1 MRNVFASF
9 LVLILTGCTDDTERL
24 SHSELETLFAAERK
38 VAFTGFRFSG
48 TAILRLDKTAAL
60 EVPAL
65 GKDVGTWWFKN
76 DTICSKW
83 KKILQGNTVCAHI
96 GRFPDGSYIGR
107 HAETGLKIGDFNFL
121 E

>member
-9 LVLILTGCTDDTERL
+9 LVLILVGCTDNGERL
-24 SHSELETLFAAERK
+24 TLSDLETLFAAERK
-38 VAFTGFRFSG
+38 VAFSGFRFSG

-65 GKDVGTWWFKN
+65 GKDFGTWWFKN
-76 DTICSKW
+76 NTICSKW
-83 KKILQGNTVCAHI
+83 LNILQGKAVCAHI
-96 GRFPDGSYIGR
+96 ERFPDGSYIGR
-107 HAETGLKIGDFNFL
+107 HSETGLKIGDFKFL